1 MEMRMILPGVR
12 LHAVQT
18 DQFKTACLSISL
30 LRPLCPAEA
39 TYNALLPSVLLRGTE
54 QYPDMAEISK
64 FLDLCYG
71 AGVGSLIRKKGEVQT
86 LGFYLDFLS
95 DALAPDHTP
104 VLARMIAF
112 LGQLLLHPVLEAGA
126 FRPEFVDGE
135 RLNLI
140 NTIASRINDK
150 RTYAAKRLLETMF
163 AGEAY
168 ATDRLGDIEQAEAIT
183 PQALYEHYQ
192 KVLAT
197 SPIELFYMGQAP
209 ADTVAALLKEALA
222 ALPRAEQ
229 IAVKTA
235 VQPQAGQVRTVEEQ
249 MDITQGKLCMGLR
262 TPITVQDARYPA
274 LLLLNAIFGGGVSS
288 KLFRN
293 VREKRSICYYASS
306 SVDAH
311 KGMMMISSGIDPKDF
326 AVARDA
332 ILSELRDCQEGNI
345 TDEELET
352 TRRYVVSSLRA
363 GTDSPGRLDDFSLGQ
378 IVAGRSGTMEQLID
392 EVRKATMEQ
401 VVAAAG
407 TLKLDTIY
415 FLKGMQP

>member
-1 MEMRMILPGVR
+1 
-12 LHAVQT
+12 
-18 DQFKTACLSISL
+18 
-30 LRPLCPAEA
+30 
-39 TYNALLPSVLLRGTE
+39 
-54 QYPDMAEISK
+54 
-64 FLDLCYG
+64 
-71 AGVGSLIRKKGEVQT
+71 
-86 LGFYLDFLS
+86 
-95 DALAPDHTP
+95 
-104 VLARMIAF
+104 
-112 LGQLLLHPVLEAGA
+112 
-126 FRPEFVDGE
+126 
-135 RLNLI
+135 
-140 NTIASRINDK
+140 
-150 RTYAAKRLLETMF
+150 
-163 AGEAY
+163 
-168 ATDRLGDIEQAEAIT
+168 
-183 PQALYEHYQ
+183 
-192 KVLAT
+192 
-197 SPIELFYMGQAP
+197 MGQAP